1 MYLFLFAILAV
12 ILFFVS
18 IVVGQKE
25 IPLQKIWDSFFHY
38 NGSNEHLIIQTSR
51 LPRAILGVLI
61 GSSLAVAGAL
71 MQAFTRNP
79 LASPTT
85 LGVNAGASF
94 FIVLA
99 LFLFPN
105 IGFFPLTL
113 ISFIGATITS
123 LLVLILGSLRQDGM
137 QVVTVTLAGASLTA
151 LFSSLTNGLLVANEQ
166 GLEDIIFWL
175 TGSIDGR
182 NLEMIR
188 FSLPFFVAGWILSL
202 LISKQL
208 NILQMGDQVAI
219 GLGQRVNQIKW
230 ICGIIV
236 VILAGVSVAVAGP
249 IVFVGLIVPH
259 FVRKLVGH
267 DYRFVIPFCFVCG
280 AILLLS
286 ADILARFVM
295 REQEIPVGV
304 MTALIGAPIYLM
316 LVRRKREV
324 L

>member
-1 MYLFLFAILAV
+1 
-12 ILFFVS
+12 
-18 IVVGQKE
+18 
-25 IPLQKIWDSFFHY
+25 
-38 NGSNEHLIIQTSR
+38 
-51 LPRAILGVLI
+51 
-61 GSSLAVAGAL
+61 
-71 MQAFTRNP
+71 
-79 LASPTT
+79 

-166 GLEDIIFWL
+166 GFEDIIFWL